1 MSDHDAAP
9 IDLEELHFEPLADRP
24 SKVYLGDLGRPS
36 RGRRDGRG
44 PARRPAEPAGRPR
57 LEALRD
63 AIVRARV
70 DGRPVVA
77 ALGGHVIKTGCAPYL
92 NDWVERGVLNG
103 LALNGSAAIHDLEL
117 AIAGKTSEDVGPRLM
132 AGTFGFA
139 RETSELFARACRR
152 AVGRVDRPGGR
163 AGRRGDRARRAG
175 ARREPAGGRASP
187 RDPVD
192 GPRRDRDRHRPHD
205 LASSMAP
212 ALGASSL
219 ADFRTLCDLVARMA
233 GGVWLNLGSAVV
245 LPEVF
250 LKAVAV
256 ARNLGR
262 SLDGLTT
269 ANLDFEQK
277 YRGLLNV
284 LQRPGSEGIALT
296 GHHELMIPLLHAAV
310 AERIRGG
317 RRAVAEHSMTIVVF
331 CPNLI
336 GDTVMATPTLRA
348 LRLGFPDATDPRRHQ
363 ASRLAHARWRP
374 LARRPHPLR
383 PQGARPGSW
392 HAVPS

>member
-24 SKVYLGDLGRPS
+24 SKVHLGDLGRPS
-36 RGRRDGRG
+36 RAGATVEGLLDGLPNLLAGRG
-44 PARRPAEPAGRPR
+44 LKR
-57 LEALRD
+57 LRD

-70 DGRPVVA
+70 EGRPVVA

-92 NDWVERGVLNG
+92 KDWVERKVLNG

-117 AIAGKTSEDVGPRLM
+117 AIAGRTSEDVGPRLM

-152 AVGRVDRPGGR
+152 AVDASIGLGAALGDVVIEHGGPGLD
-163 AGRRGDRARRAG
+163 ASLLVAARRHGIPLTVHVAIGTDIVHMTSQLDG
-175 ARREPAGGRASP
+175 A
-187 RDPVD
+187 
-192 GPRRDRDRHRPHD
+192 
-205 LASSMAP
+205 
-212 ALGASSL
+212 ALGESSL
-219 ADFRTLCDLVARMA
+219 ADFRAVCDLVARMA

-310 AERIRGG
+310 AERFAAAG
-317 RRAVAEHSMTIVVF
+317 
-331 CPNLI
+331 
-336 GDTVMATPTLRA
+336 
-348 LRLGFPDATDPRRHQ
+348 
-363 ASRLAHARWRP
+363 
-374 LARRPHPLR
+374 
-383 PQGARPGSW
+383 
-392 HAVPS
+392 VPWPSTR